1 MGLKGTFKQVHCNK
15 LGGRMWSFELSNT
28 NIWQKEVYTIAIYDV
43 YQQNPWIWRNQ
54 VLKSDETAV
63 LNYDNIGWFF
73 CQGDFVAILD
83 ENDNI
88 LQQWTL
94 ELHEYGPG
102 ECPECHGTHV
112 CRKCGGSGF
121 LFPKQGDEI
130 AIKCPDCDG
139 LGVCQTCYIPRRER
153 RLI

>member
-63 LNYDNIGWFF
+63 LNYDNIGWLF
-73 CQGDFVAILD
+73 C
-83 ENDNI
+83 
-88 LQQWTL
+88 
-94 ELHEYGPG
+94 H
-102 ECPECHGTHV
+102 
-112 CRKCGGSGF
+112 
-121 LFPKQGDEI
+121 
-130 AIKCPDCDG
+130 
-139 LGVCQTCYIPRRER
+139 
-153 RLI
+153 